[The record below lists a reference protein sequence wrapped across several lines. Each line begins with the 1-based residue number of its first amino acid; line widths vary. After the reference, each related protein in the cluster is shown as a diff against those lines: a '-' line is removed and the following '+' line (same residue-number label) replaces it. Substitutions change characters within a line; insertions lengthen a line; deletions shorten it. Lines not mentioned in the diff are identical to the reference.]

1 MNYSELFITIV
12 AGLTVGAITLAGLRN
27 GLRAIRWR
35 VKKPERELSG
45 KLHWLDSRLRRV
57 ERKLRFKREE
67 RSVGDKD
74 FDNWL

>member
-12 AGLTVGAITLAGLRN
+12 AGLTVGSITLA
-27 GLRAIRWR
+27 
-35 VKKPERELSG
+35 
-45 KLHWLDSRLRRV
+45 LHWLDNRLRRV